1 MKPPV
6 LFPYDTLPAE
16 AKMAVRTLRLDGHNR
31 TPLVKTDEFAV
42 SLHEHE
48 GKWQRAELGL
58 EVSIPSGIVTEFEQ
72 SHGPLALVVVA
83 HCLPTNGR
91 EQVRLARS
99 TTDTGRWEGTFELDR
114 DNYRGRV
121 RLDGTVTAT
130 IDGVSHRP
138 VAETNPWAVYVDAP
152 ETFRLGKALP
162 VKWHDFTR
170 DDAPLVAKAF
180 KEGTHVI
187 DFDRPLPTLFL
198 NTAFAGLEGL
208 LKDRK
213 DRKGTERAIH
223 DLLRTGIARS
233 VWLALFRDSL
243 SEVKEADEGAA
254 VEWPETPW
262 RAEVL
267 RHILPEVMP
276 GKSDAEMLRMVLT
289 DWQEPQRAGELFAR
303 AEGVIGD
310 VVKANEHLRRFV
322 KKNSEEAIQQSEEG
336 NS

>member
-1 MKPPV
+1 M
-6 LFPYDTLPAE
+6 E
-16 AKMAVRTLRLDGHNR
+16 M
-31 TPLVKTDEFAV
+31 
-42 SLHEHE
+42 
-48 GKWQRAELGL
+48 
-58 EVSIPSGIVTEFEQ
+58 
-72 SHGPLALVVVA
+72 
-83 HCLPTNGR
+83 
-91 EQVRLARS
+91 
-99 TTDTGRWEGTFELDR
+99 DR

-121 RLDGTVTAT
+121 RLEATLTAT
-130 IDGVSHRP
+130 VGEVPHRP
-138 VAETNPWAVYVDAP
+138 VAETNPWAVYFDTP

-170 DDAPLVAKAF
+170 DDAPLVAKPF
-180 KEGTHVI
+180 KDGTHVV

-233 VWLALFRDSL
+233 VWLALFRDAL
-243 SEVKEADEGAA
+243 AEVREAEDGAA

-276 GKSDAEMLRMVLT
+276 GKSDAEMLHMVLT

-303 AEGVIGD
+303 AEAVLCD
-310 VVKANEHLRRFV
+310 VVKGNEHLRRFV
-322 KKNSEEAIQQSEEG
+322 QKNAEESIQQTEEG